1 MKGIGRHGK
10 KNLYYNIPMFSC
22 LFGSLRELGW
32 IEGRTIAIEYRWAE
46 GRTERLRR
54 NRSRIRPA
62 QGRCHC
68 DRLPALAAELVR
80 SQVAVLA
87 ATGGDSARP
96 DAADFRRPRCAP
108 HRHTS
113 PAAQEA
119 DGP

>member
-1 MKGIGRHGK
+1 
-10 KNLYYNIPMFSC
+10 
-22 LFGSLRELGW
+22 LGEAGYTEDNNVK
-32 IEGRTIAIEYRWAE
+32 IESRWAD
-46 GRTERLRR
+46 G
-54 NRSRIRPA
+54 
-62 QGRCHC
+62 QY